1 METHAVPLRRPDGSI
16 VQLGITRDITESRKA
31 EETRLLLGAIVDSS
45 DDAIISKDLA
55 GQITSWNR
63 GAERLYGYAAA
74 EAIGKSILIVVPPKT
89 GRKKSRTSCRGC
101 KAASA
106 WITSRRYAGA
116 RTALCG
122 MFL

>member
-1 METHAVPLRRPDGSI
+1 MRVPLRRPDGSV
-16 VQLGITRDITESRKA
+16 VQLAITRDVTESRRA

-63 GAERLYGYAAA
+63 GAERLYGYTAA
-74 EAIGKSILIVVPPKT
+74 EAIGKSILIVVPED
-89 GRKKSRTSCRGC
+89 RQEEERTSSRAC
-101 KAASA
+101 KGASA